1 MQPNIV
7 LIHADQHRFDCIGAN
22 GHLLVQ
28 TPNLDKLAAEGANF
42 THAFTPIPLC
52 IPARNS
58 LIHGQ
63 WTSGHLSICNW
74 ESEAPRPARDGLPSF
89 SQSLREAGY
98 HLGYVGKWHV
108 HPQKTPFDYGFHE
121 YVPEEDYPRWRAEQ
135 GIPPRPRTQGWF
147 GEPDPYIT
155 PEQSRLGWEASHTI
169 RLIQQF
175 SQNDAPFF
183 IRWDPYEPHLPNV
196 VPEPYCSMYNPKDI
210 APWPSFPDPL
220 VNKPYIQKQQRR
232 TWQVDDWT
240 WDNWSP
246 IVARYLG
253 EITLM
258 DAQIGR
264 VLCALEELGLAEN
277 TLVIYTADHG
287 DMCGSHGMIDKHYI
301 LYDDVVRVPLLM
313 RWPGVIQA
321 NTQQDTF
328 VSSALD
334 LAATFCDVAGACI
347 PETFSGQSLLPV
359 MKGEAAGNRQDIFS
373 VYHGNQFG
381 LYTQRMVRDREWKY
395 VWNATAED
403 ELYHLPSD
411 PGEVHNLAFDP
422 LYRAELT
429 RLRHRLI
436 DWMTDTQDLALNMW
450 TTDQLLH
457 DLKV

>member
-1 MQPNIV
+1 
-7 LIHADQHRFDCIGAN
+7 DCIGAN

-98 HLGYVGKWHV
+98 NLGYVGKWHV

-210 APWPSFPDPL
+210 APWPSF
-220 VNKPYIQKQQRR
+220 
-232 TWQVDDWT
+232 
-240 WDNWSP
+240 
-246 IVARYLG
+246 
-253 EITLM
+253 
-258 DAQIGR
+258 
-264 VLCALEELGLAEN
+264 
-277 TLVIYTADHG
+277 
-287 DMCGSHGMIDKHYI
+287 
-301 LYDDVVRVPLLM
+301 
-313 RWPGVIQA
+313 
-321 NTQQDTF
+321 
-328 VSSALD
+328 
-334 LAATFCDVAGACI
+334 
-347 PETFSGQSLLPV
+347 
-359 MKGEAAGNRQDIFS
+359 
-373 VYHGNQFG
+373 
-381 LYTQRMVRDREWKY
+381 
-395 VWNATAED
+395 
-403 ELYHLPSD
+403 
-411 PGEVHNLAFDP
+411 
-422 LYRAELT
+422 
-429 RLRHRLI
+429 
-436 DWMTDTQDLALNMW
+436 
-450 TTDQLLH
+450 
-457 DLKV
+457 